1 MKLKIVLYPDPI
13 LGKVCSPIP
22 EITDEIRTLARDM
35 LETMSRRRS
44 CCPAGGQAH

>member
-35 LETMSRRRS
+35 LETMYEA
-44 CCPAGGQAH
+44 PGVGLAAP